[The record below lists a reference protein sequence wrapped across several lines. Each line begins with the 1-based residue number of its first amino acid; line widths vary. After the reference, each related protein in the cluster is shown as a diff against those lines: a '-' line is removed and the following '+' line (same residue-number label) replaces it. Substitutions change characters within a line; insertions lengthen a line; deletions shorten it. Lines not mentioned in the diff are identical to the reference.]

1 MLPGTKLL
9 GGRPPWEMNWRQPS
23 IAINAVQASSRKDAR
38 NIICESAWAR
48 LGIRTVPDTD
58 VEEVQSKLIAAL
70 KKDPPWGVRVDV
82 FTLDGG
88 VDRQLCERAL
98 LRADAFVDAMFGT
111 GFRARSTATRRGSPE
126 PSTPCSARA
135 SPSTSHRA

>member
-1 MLPGTKLL
+1 RKEVITGTSDRRRPFRKQAGMLPGTKLL

-48 LGIRTVPDTD
+48 LGIRTVPDMD

-70 KKDPPWGVRVDV
+70 KKDPPWGVQVDV
-82 FTLDGG
+82 TPESTDGWWYT
-88 VDRQLCERAL
+88 
-98 LRADAFVDAMFGT
+98 DAAAPA
-111 GFRARSTATRRGSPE
+111 FRAARKALRDGYEKE
-126 PSTPCSARA
+126 PV
-135 SPSTSHRA
+135 